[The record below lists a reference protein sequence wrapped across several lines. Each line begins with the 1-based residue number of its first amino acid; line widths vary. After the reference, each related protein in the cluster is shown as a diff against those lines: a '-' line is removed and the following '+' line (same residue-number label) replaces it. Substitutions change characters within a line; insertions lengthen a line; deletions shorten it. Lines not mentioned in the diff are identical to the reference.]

1 MSKTK
6 KASKTAKT
14 SSPFDFLNV
23 LNDNKYFAGVIM
35 LVMNIGSKYITIELS
50 KTQEA
55 YFRYTLGRQI
65 IIFSILWVGTRDITI
80 SLVLTAVFI
89 LLVDYLFN
97 ENSKF
102 CIIPEKYKELQ
113 KEVGGNFVT
122 QKEVNDAIDTL
133 KKARKQKNETQKNDP
148 QKNDPQNNETVYTE
162 ILYKENFI

>member
-6 KASKTAKT
+6 KTKT
-14 SSPFDFLNV
+14 SSPFEFLNV

-113 KEVGGNFVT
+113 KEAGGNFVT

-133 KKARKQKNETQKNDP
+133 KKARKQKNDTQKN
-148 QKNDPQNNETVYTE
+148 ETAEEDYTE

>member
-6 KASKTAKT
+6 KASKTSKT

-23 LNDNKYFAGVIM
+23 LNDNKYFAGVVM

-133 KKARKQKNETQKNDP
+133 KKARKQKNETE
-148 QKNDPQNNETVYTE
+148 NNETVYTE

>member
-6 KASKTAKT
+6 KASKTSKS
-14 SSPFDFLNV
+14 SSPFEFLNV

-113 KEVGGNFVT
+113 KEAGGNFVT

-133 KKARKQKNETQKNDP
+133 KKARKQKNETQKN
-148 QKNDPQNNETVYTE
+148 ETADEDYTE

>member
-6 KASKTAKT
+6 KASKTSKT
-14 SSPFDFLNV
+14 PSSPFEFLNV
-23 LNDNKYFAGVIM
+23 LNDNKYFAGVVM

-133 KKARKQKNETQKNDP
+133 KKARKQKNETQT
-148 QKNDPQNNETVYTE
+148 NEVEEDYTE

>member
-6 KASKTAKT
+6 KTKTSKT

-23 LNDNKYFAGVIM
+23 LNDNKYFAGVVM

-133 KKARKQKNETQKNDP
+133 KKARKQKNETQKNET
-148 QKNDPQNNETVYTE
+148 QNNETDYTE

>member
-6 KASKTAKT
+6 KTSKTSKT
-14 SSPFDFLNV
+14 PSSPFDFLNV
-23 LNDNKYFAGVIM
+23 LNDNKYFAGVVM

-133 KKARKQKNETQKNDP
+133 KKARKQKNETEN
-148 QKNDPQNNETVYTE
+148 NETQNNETVYTE

>member
-1 MSKTK
+1 MK
-6 KASKTAKT
+6 KAKTSKT

-23 LNDNKYFAGVIM
+23 LNDNKYFAGVVM

-55 YFRYTLGRQI
+55 YFRFTLGRQI
-65 IIFSILWVGTRDITI
+65 LIFSILWIGTRDITI

-102 CIIPEKYKELQ
+102 CIIPDKYKDLQ
-113 KEVGGNFVT
+113 KEVGGTMVT

-133 KKARKQKNETQKNDP
+133 KKARKEKQEKTDEKDP
-148 QKNDPQNNETVYTE
+148 YEE

>member
-1 MSKTK
+1 MSKKTPK
-6 KASKTAKT
+6 TSKTSKT
-14 SSPFDFLNV
+14 SPFEFLNGLNV
-23 LNDNKYFAGVIM
+23 LNDNKYFAGIIM

-113 KEVGGNFVT
+113 KEVGGDFVT
-122 QKEVNDAIDTL
+122 QKQVNDAIDTL
-133 KKARKQKNETQKNDP
+133 KKARKQKTDQDKDEP
-148 QKNDPQNNETVYTE
+148 E

>member
-6 KASKTAKT
+6 NSKSKNKSS
-14 SSPFDFLNV
+14 SSPLEFLNV
-23 LNDNKYFAGVIM
+23 LNDNKYFAGIIM

-65 IIFSILWVGTRDITI
+65 IIFSILWAGTRDITI

-113 KEVGGNFVT
+113 KEVGGNMVT
-122 QKEVNDAIDTL
+122 QKEVNEAIDTL
-133 KKARKQKNETQKNDP
+133 KKARKQKDAGGPETP
-148 QKNDPQNNETVYTE
+148 EF
-162 ILYKENFI
+162 LYKENFI

>member
-1 MSKTK
+1 MSKMK
-6 KASKTAKT
+6 KAKTSKT

-133 KKARKQKNETQKNDP
+133 KKARKQKNETQKNETE
-148 QKNDPQNNETVYTE
+148 NNETVYTE

>member
-6 KASKTAKT
+6 KTSKTSKT
-14 SSPFDFLNV
+14 PSSPFDFLNV
-23 LNDNKYFAGVIM
+23 LNDNKYFAGVVM

-133 KKARKQKNETQKNDP
+133 KKARKQKNETQKNET
-148 QKNDPQNNETVYTE
+148 QNNETDYTE

>member
-1 MSKTK
+1 MK
-6 KASKTAKT
+6 KAKTSKT

-133 KKARKQKNETQKNDP
+133 KKARKQKNETQKNETE
-148 QKNDPQNNETVYTE
+148 NNETVYTE

>member
-6 KASKTAKT
+6 KASKTSKT

-23 LNDNKYFAGVIM
+23 LNDNKYFAGVVM

-133 KKARKQKNETQKNDP
+133 KKARKQKNETE
-148 QKNDPQNNETVYTE
+148 NNEAVYTE